1 MTSGPRR
8 YTLRRFPHWRL
19 VLGSLGGLALF
30 AATWTW
36 LLNRIAGWW
45 R

>member
-1 MTSGPRR
+1 MTHGPKR

-19 VLGSLGGLALF
+19 VVGSLGGLALF

-36 LLNRIAGWW
+36 LMGRIAAWL